1 MSAGLVQMLLSVIVH
16 FVKEGWLGKLPFGK
30 AFRRNKLAS
39 LFIFLNT
46 AMFIAMLYTTDKA
59 VAYYKLLEQKSAALQ
74 VMQKHYDNFVPPG
87 TPPEL
92 ATQAI
97 LQRLTQ
103 SDYDNQ
109 QCRLENESLRVLL
122 KKQAEMM
129 SANNL
134 RQLLE
139 QVK

>member
-16 FVKEGWLGKLPFGK
+16 FVKEGWFGKLPFRK
-30 AFRRNKLAS
+30 AFSRNKLAS

-46 AMFIAMLYTTDKA
+46 VMFVAMLYTTDKA

-74 VMQKHYDNFVPPG
+74 AMQKHYDNLVPPG

-97 LQRLTQ
+97 LQKLTQ
-103 SDYDNQ
+103 RDYDNQ
-109 QCRLENESLRVLL
+109 QCKLENESLRALL

>member
-1 MSAGLVQMLLSVIVH
+1 MSAGLVQMLISVIVQ
-16 FVKEGWLGKLPFGK
+16 FIKEGWLGKLPFRK
-30 AFRRNKLAS
+30 AFGRNKLAS

-46 AMFIAMLYTTDKA
+46 VMFIAMLYTTNKA
-59 VAYYKLLEQKSAALQ
+59 VAYYKLLEHKSAALQ
-74 VMQKHYDNFVPPG
+74 VMQEHYNNFVPLG

-92 ATQAI
+92 ATQTI
-97 LQRLTQ
+97 MQKLTQ

-109 QCRLENESLRVLL
+109 QCRLENESLRALL

>member
-1 MSAGLVQMLLSVIVH
+1 MSAGLLQMLVSVIVH

-30 AFRRNKLAS
+30 AFGRNKLAS
-39 LFIFLNT
+39 LFVFLNT
-46 AMFIAMLYTTDKA
+46 IMFIVMLYTTHKA
-59 VAYYKLLEQKSAALQ
+59 VAYYQLLEQRSAALYL
-74 VMQKHYDNFVPPG
+74 MQKHYANVVPQG

-97 LQRLTQ
+97 LQKLTQ

-109 QCRLENESLRVLL
+109 QCKLENESLRLLL